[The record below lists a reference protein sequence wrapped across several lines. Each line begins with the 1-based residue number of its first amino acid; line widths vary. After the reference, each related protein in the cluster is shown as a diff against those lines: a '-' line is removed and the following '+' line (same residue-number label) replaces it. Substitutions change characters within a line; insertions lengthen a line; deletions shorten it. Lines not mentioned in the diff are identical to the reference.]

1 MKFCPNCGYK
11 YSDRDKFCRECGAKR
26 EPAQQTNG
34 FIGMGMMG
42 LDGMLFSP
50 KGRHFHYST
59 SGMAFNSGCD
69 YDIDETEDGKLTA
82 KVRMPNL
89 FASSAKAF
97 EIEDALYVRNP
108 SGTVLSPS
116 P

>member
-1 MKFCPNCGYK
+1 MYNNTIGRDEPPKFP
-11 YSDRDKFCRECGAKR
+11 SPFLVAVS
-26 EPAQQTNG
+26 QQTNG
-34 FIGMGMMG
+34 FLGMGMMG
-42 LDGMLFSP
+42 LNGMLFSP

-82 KVRMPNL
+82 RVRMPNL

-97 EIEDALYVRNP
+97 EIEDSLRFGNTCRSIRSTQMRYSV
-108 SGTVLSPS
+108 
-116 P
+116 